1 MKILPCW
8 VANFKGGDSLPFFLD
23 FREGCGLAK
32 KTSQYGLI
40 IQAKLNTQKTQVMSS
55 LKADVT
61 TIQGYLDADK
71 TSKTKLLLTG
81 KINISETKKQI
92 NEQLSTLKNLPTIK
106 LASVIDTSG
115 LTSQVRKALEAVGVQ
130 GTVQK
135 YSPKEI
141 TQEYTN
147 LISLL
152 KQAGQLQQQNILNQS
167 KGVVDTNFASK
178 LQVIQAQI
186 DATRAKIEKL
196 KVADEDYGVQ
206 EAKVSAQI
214 LTNAQKID
222 AANQKLLE
230 SQEKKAK
237 TDSTPSQE
245 IIAKYRELVTTIKE
259 FGQLQKQNIFAD
271 SDKDQKAYGIRVEE
285 YQKKITKL
293 REEIKNLQVAGVDYS
308 TQEHQVAE
316 QTRKS
321 SEAINEATEKEAAA
335 RKRKTTQLKLLKAAI
350 DALLQSQHKLARS
363 EQGYEMSGLSS
374 GIASTI
380 QQSGLSSKELD
391 DKLQTYTGAFR
402 TLQAEARNAG
412 VVSQSAFQKIGAA
425 ATKFMSWMGMTTSV
439 AALIRQLKQVVTTV
453 SEIDNALGEL
463 RVVTNASKREI
474 QEFTQ
479 QATEGAK
486 RVGSS
491 VTELINS
498 AVTFARLGYGTSDSG
513 SLAEI
518 TTMFSKAGAID
529 VSDATSAITAI
540 VKAYGYGADELQ
552 LVLDKIFAVDAAYAI
567 SSQDIGEGLR
577 NAGSALATAGNS
589 IEQSMALLV
598 AANNSIQDI
607 DKASTA
613 LRTITAR
620 IRSSSTELDELG
632 ETMEEEY
639 NTVVKYRA
647 KLKAITGVDI
657 LEADNKS
664 FKDTYQILKEISNV
678 FDSLSDKDQAS
689 VIEMIAGTRNQNVFA
704 SIMKSMGEADQVL
717 ETTANAAGSL
727 NRANEIYLDTVEGK
741 TQQFKATYQEFA
753 QSVMD
758 SDLIKGTIDIGSG
771 LLGFL
776 TKANDLVG
784 PLTVS
789 AGALGA
795 ALSAF
800 KDIGFVKGNSDD
812 KLDFFGQWTF
822 EDGKFSAI
830 DKAGAYTDLIN
841 DYNKAVQE
849 SIDPTKQSGDAV
861 AKFLDNID
869 DGNETFKQYLKSLNG
884 ASASA
889 EGYTAYLKQMN
900 VTQLKVR
907 LSAIAL
913 NFAISAGIGLLVTGA
928 VKLGQYIASVIPTYE
943 NVSKWAAEAVEE
955 AKTVQQ
961 EVNSIAQQIETN
973 NETIKER
980 QNLINSGK
988 GSLVDQDEISKLQEE
1003 NKLLLIQL
1011 ETQRELLAEKKAN
1024 EQKTLSDKWNS
1035 YNSKYRTDYSSAL
1048 KPSEV
1053 QKGSQYSTTTRSVD
1067 AQKEALE
1074 GNPWYINAE
1083 DATQAIQNTIKL
1095 YQELIQVR
1103 SKLLQKDNLSE
1114 DETKQVETLGK
1125 NIDFLRQKLQDY
1137 QNDFTNGEFTDST
1150 GKLYSQVQDL
1160 VTLIQDGLH
1169 PEEVQEQIKN
1179 LLGTDGLN
1187 QINEELQKLATN
1199 GQLTGEALQNAKF
1212 ASFINKCKDLGIIT
1226 DTDNVSLTLL
1236 ANTLLRLYDVTESAV
1251 QPMVALNDSLTDINN
1266 QIDSLQG
1273 AFSTLSNA
1281 VEEYNTNGWISV
1293 DTLQSLMSLDEQYLD
1308 TLLNTADGLSLNTDQ
1323 YAALMNAKLDN
1334 MELQVLQNAY
1344 SQMQKVSNEA
1354 EAQSYLD
1361 KAAAMAT
1368 TSEQARILLE
1378 DMAALYQA
1386 ASAMGGVQLEAI
1398 DQIIGRTQKY
1408 LNLIEKARSGI
1419 GKQSVTKSTSGLES
1433 QKKALNDL
1441 KQSYQDQL
1449 NTAKQGASDIES
1461 LISYVIKMISQG
1473 YEDTIKGLETTLDQM
1488 ETAYKKEQENIKQQ
1502 SEELSEAYDKQT
1514 EALKEQKK
1522 VIDDLI
1528 DQQLELLDLKEA
1540 EDDYNKSLTEKQ
1552 TELAR
1557 LEAEQNALAMDT
1569 SDAGGKR
1576 KLELQDE
1583 INKKQQEIYEL
1594 QHDRDITLQKDALN
1608 AEKDR
1613 IQEAYDEQTE
1623 KLKKEYDAQKE
1634 ALDKRLDL
1642 LEQEYEAKKE
1652 SLDKQISDI
1661 RDYVSNETNLRK
1673 EAIDLINAKSSH
1685 LYADLIAWNTKY
1697 GSMIDADIKQAW
1709 DSAYDALGRYT
1720 RYGQYDCIY
1729 ALNQIAAKQVE
1740 LQDKIDAID
1749 AKLVP
1754 LNEQLSS
1761 AKTHASNMAFSFSSG
1776 VSSMSK
1782 MLTDAKDLKNTLS
1795 SMSNLSTIKMLEAF
1809 SKFPSEYGKEFAASI
1824 AKSLSYAAAQQEK
1837 FSANK
1842 YKRGYASGTRFVPR
1856 TGYHFTQENGEE
1868 LIVRNQGRYTY
1879 LERGD
1884 GVIKSRLTDI
1894 LLNFASNPAA
1904 FIASH
1909 SQNNTANNMAQR
1921 AANLVNAPTSATIRM
1936 GDIIIQGSA
1945 DQTALNK
1952 IRAMQE
1958 NAAKQVFEKMEQ
1970 LQRRRGGMQLANE
1983 LI

>member
-1 MKILPCW
+1 M
-8 VANFKGGDSLPFFLD
+8 
-23 FREGCGLAK
+23 AK

-55 LKADVT
+55 LKTDVA
-61 TIQGYLDADK
+61 TIQGYLDTDK

-115 LTSQVRKALEAVGVQ
+115 LTSQVRKALEAVGIQ

-167 KGVVDTNFASK
+167 KGVVDANFASK
-178 LQVIQAQI
+178 LQVIQTQI

-196 KVADEDYGVQ
+196 KVANEDYGVQ

-214 LTNAQKID
+214 LANAQKID

-259 FGQLQKQNIFAD
+259 FGNLQKQNVFAG
-271 SDKDQKAYGIRVEE
+271 SDKDQDAYGRRVEE
-285 YQKKITKL
+285 YRKKITEL
-293 REEIKNLQVAGVDYS
+293 RQEIKNLQIAGVDYS
-308 TQEHQVAE
+308 TQEHQVTE

-335 RKRKTTQLKLLKAAI
+335 RKRKITQLKLLKAAI
-350 DALLQSQHKLARS
+350 DALLQSQYKLARS
-363 EQGYEMSGLSS
+363 TQGQEMAGLSG
-374 GIASTI
+374 GIASTL

-391 DKLQTYTGAFR
+391 SKLQSYTGAFR
-402 TLQAEARNAG
+402 TLQSEARNAG
-412 VVSQSAFQKIGAA
+412 VLAQSAFQKIDAA

-491 VTELINS
+491 VTDLINS
-498 AVTFARLGYGTSDSG
+498 AVTFARLGYNITDSG
-513 SLAEI
+513 RLAEI

-529 VSDATSAITAI
+529 VSEATSAITAI

-552 LVLDKIFAVDAAYAI
+552 VVLDKIFAVDAAYAI

-598 AANNSIQDI
+598 AANNVVQDI
-607 DKASTA
+607 YKASTA

-758 SDLIKGTIDIGSG
+758 SDLIKGTIDTGSG
-771 LLGFL
+771 LLGIL
-776 TKANDLVG
+776 TKANNLLG

-789 AGALGA
+789 AGTLGA
-795 ALSAF
+795 ALSVF
-800 KDIGFVKGNSDD
+800 KNIGFVKGDSDGG
-812 KLDFFGQWTF
+812 LDFFGQWNLK
-822 EDGKFSAI
+822 DGKFAAI
-830 DKAGAYTDLIN
+830 DKVGAYTDLI
-841 DYNKAVQE
+841 DEYNKAVQE

-861 AKFLDNID
+861 AKFLNNID
-869 DGNETFKQYLKSLNG
+869 DGNETFKAYLKNLNG
-884 ASASA
+884 APATA
-889 EGYTAYLKQMN
+889 EDYAAALKQM
-900 VTQLKVR
+900 TSAQIKAR
-907 LSAIAL
+907 LTSIAL
-913 NFAISAGIGLLVTGA
+913 NAAISAGIGLLVTGA
-928 VKLGQYIASVIPTYE
+928 VKLVQYIASVIPTYE

-961 EVNSIAQQIETN
+961 EVNDLNQQIEAN

-1035 YNSKYRTDYSSAL
+1035 YSFNNRFDYSQGYANSEDRLSGQYQYDLSQNRLEEATLPGITKSASEAVQNMIASYKDML
-1048 KPSEV
+1048 KLRSE
-1053 QKGSQYSTTTRSVD
+1053 
-1067 AQKEALE
+1067 
-1074 GNPWYINAE
+1074 
-1083 DATQAIQNTIKL
+1083 
-1095 YQELIQVR
+1095 
-1103 SKLLQKDNLSE
+1103 LLQKDNRTE
-1114 DETKQVETLGK
+1114 YENHQIQILGE
-1125 NIDFLRQKLQDY
+1125 NIDFLRKKLQNL
-1137 QNDFTNGEFTDST
+1137 QGDFTGGEFTDST

-1160 VTLIQDGLH
+1160 VALIQDGLH
-1169 PEEVQEQIKN
+1169 PEEIQDQLKN
-1179 LLGTDGLN
+1179 MLGTDGLS
-1187 QINEELQKLATN
+1187 QVNEELQKLATN

-1226 DTDNVSLTLL
+1226 DTDNVSLELL
-1236 ANTLLRLYDVTESAV
+1236 ANTLLRLYDVTEAAV
-1251 QPMVALNDSLTDINN
+1251 QPMVALNSSLTTVND

-1273 AFSTLSNA
+1273 AFSALSNA

-1323 YAALMNAKLDN
+1323 YAALMNAKIDD

-1344 SQMQKVSNEA
+1344 SQMQKVANDA

-1361 KAAAMAT
+1361 KAAAMST
-1368 TSEQARILLE
+1368 TAEQAGILLTQ
-1378 DMAALYQA
+1378 MATLYQVTA
-1386 ASAMGGVQLEAI
+1386 AMGGVQLEAM

-1419 GKQSVTKSTSGLES
+1419 GKQSVTKTTSGLEA

-1488 ETAYKKEQENIKQQ
+1488 ESAYKKEQENIKQQ

-1540 EDDYNKSLTEKQ
+1540 EDEYNKSLTEKQ

-1642 LEQEYEAKKE
+1642 LEQEYEAKKA
-1652 SLDKQISDI
+1652 SLDQQISDI

-1740 LQDKIDAID
+1740 LQDKIDSID
-1749 AKLVP
+1749 AKLAP
-1754 LNEQLSS
+1754 LNEHLSS
-1761 AKTHASNMAFSFSSG
+1761 AKNSASGMAYSFSSG
-1776 VSSMSK
+1776 ASSLSK
-1782 MLTDAKDLKNTLS
+1782 MLTDAKDLKTVLS
-1795 SMSNLSTIKMLEAF
+1795 NIPVIDIVP
-1809 SKFPSEYGKEFAASI
+1809 SKDLIEKLNAAVSKLGLTTSS
-1824 AKSLSYAAAQQEK
+1824 ARQEK
-1837 FSANK
+1837 FLTNK
-1842 YKRGYASGTRFVPR
+1842 YKRGYASGTRFVPT
-1856 TGYHFTQENGEE
+1856 TGYHLTQEDGEE

-1952 IRAMQE
+1952 IRSMQE

>member
-1 MKILPCW
+1 M
-8 VANFKGGDSLPFFLD
+8 
-23 FREGCGLAK
+23 AK

-55 LKADVT
+55 LKADVA
-61 TIQGYLDADK
+61 TIQGYLDTDK

-115 LTSQVRKALEAVGVQ
+115 LTSQVRKALEAVGIQ

-167 KGVVDTNFASK
+167 KGVVDANFASK
-178 LQVIQAQI
+178 LQVIQTQI

-196 KVADEDYGVQ
+196 KVANEDYGVQ

-214 LTNAQKID
+214 LANAQKID

-259 FGQLQKQNIFAD
+259 FGNLQKQNVFAG
-271 SDKDQKAYGIRVEE
+271 SDKDQDAYGRRVEE
-285 YQKKITKL
+285 YRKKITEL
-293 REEIKNLQVAGVDYS
+293 RQGIKNLQVAGVDYS
-308 TQEHQVAE
+308 TQEHQVTE

-335 RKRKTTQLKLLKAAI
+335 RKRKITQLKLLKAAI
-350 DALLQSQHKLARS
+350 DALLQSQYKLARS
-363 EQGYEMSGLSS
+363 TQGQEMAGLSG
-374 GIASTI
+374 GITSTL

-391 DKLQTYTGAFR
+391 SKLQSYTGAFR
-402 TLQAEARNAG
+402 TLQIEARNAG
-412 VVSQSAFQKIGAA
+412 VLAQSVFQKIDAA

-474 QEFTQ
+474 QEFAQ

-491 VTELINS
+491 VTELIDS
-498 AVTFARLGYGTSDSG
+498 AVTFARLGNNTKDSG

-518 TTMFSKAGAID
+518 TAMFSKAGAID
-529 VSDATSAITAI
+529 VSEATSAITAI

-758 SDLIKGTIDIGSG
+758 GDLIKGAIDTGSG
-771 LLGFL
+771 LLGIL
-776 TKANDLVG
+776 TKANNLLG

-795 ALSAF
+795 ALSVF
-800 KDIGFVKGNSDD
+800 KNIGFVKGDSDGG
-812 KLDFFGQWTF
+812 LDFFGQWNLK
-822 EDGKFSAI
+822 DGKFAAI
-830 DKAGAYTDLIN
+830 DKVGAYTDLI
-841 DYNKAVQE
+841 DEYNKAVQE

-861 AKFLDNID
+861 AKFLKNID
-869 DGNETFKQYLKSLNG
+869 DGNETFKAYLKNLNG
-884 ASASA
+884 APATA
-889 EGYTAYLKQMN
+889 EDYAAALKQI
-900 VTQLKVR
+900 TAAQIKAR
-907 LSAIAL
+907 LTSIVL
-913 NFAISAGIGLLVTGA
+913 NAAISAGIGLLVTGG
-928 VKLGQYIASVIPTYE
+928 VKLVQYIASVIPTYE

-961 EVNSIAQQIETN
+961 EVNDLNQQIEAN

-1035 YNSKYRTDYSSAL
+1035 YSFNNRFDYSQGYANPEDQLSGQYQYDLSQNRLEEATLPGITKSASEAVQNMIASYKDML
-1048 KPSEV
+1048 KLRSE
-1053 QKGSQYSTTTRSVD
+1053 
-1067 AQKEALE
+1067 
-1074 GNPWYINAE
+1074 
-1083 DATQAIQNTIKL
+1083 
-1095 YQELIQVR
+1095 
-1103 SKLLQKDNLSE
+1103 LLQKDNRTE
-1114 DETKQVETLGK
+1114 YENHQIQILGE
-1125 NIDFLRQKLQDY
+1125 NIDFLRKKLQNL
-1137 QNDFTNGEFTDST
+1137 QGDFTGGEFTDST

-1169 PEEVQEQIKN
+1169 PEEVQDQLKN
-1179 LLGTDGLN
+1179 MLGTDGLS
-1187 QINEELQKLATN
+1187 QVNEELQKLATN

-1226 DTDNVSLTLL
+1226 DTDNVSLELL
-1236 ANTLLRLYDVTESAV
+1236 ANTLLRLYDVTEAAA
-1251 QPMVALNDSLTDINN
+1251 QPMVALNDSLTSIND
-1266 QIDSLQG
+1266 QIDSLQS

-1323 YAALMNAKLDN
+1323 YAALMNAKLDD

-1344 SQMQKVSNEA
+1344 SQMQKVANDA

-1361 KAAAMAT
+1361 KAAAMST
-1368 TSEQARILLE
+1368 TAEQAGILLTQ
-1378 DMAALYQA
+1378 MAALYQA
-1386 ASAMGGVQLEAI
+1386 TAAMGGVQLEAM

-1419 GKQSVTKSTSGLES
+1419 GKQSVTKSTSGLEA

-1488 ETAYKKEQENIKQQ
+1488 ESAYKKEQENIKQQ

-1522 VIDDLI
+1522 VIDNLI

-1540 EDDYNKSLTEKQ
+1540 EDEYNKSLTEKQ

-1634 ALDKRLDL
+1634 ALDNRLDL
-1642 LEQEYEAKKE
+1642 LEQEYEAKKA
-1652 SLDKQISDI
+1652 SLDQQISDI

-1740 LQDKIDAID
+1740 LQDKIDSID
-1749 AKLVP
+1749 AKLAP
-1754 LNEQLSS
+1754 LNEHLSS
-1761 AKTHASNMAFSFSSG
+1761 AKNSASGMAYSFSSG
-1776 VSSMSK
+1776 ASSLSK
-1782 MLTDAKDLKNTLS
+1782 MLTDAKDLKTVLS
-1795 SMSNLSTIKMLEAF
+1795 NIPVIDIVP
-1809 SKFPSEYGKEFAASI
+1809 SKDLIEKLNAAVSKLGLTTSS
-1824 AKSLSYAAAQQEK
+1824 ARQEK
-1837 FSANK
+1837 FLTNK
-1842 YKRGYASGTRFVPR
+1842 YKRGYASGTRFVPT
-1856 TGYHFTQENGEE
+1856 TGYHLTQEDGEE

>member
-1 MKILPCW
+1 M
-8 VANFKGGDSLPFFLD
+8 
-23 FREGCGLAK
+23 AK

-55 LKADVT
+55 LKTDVA
-61 TIQGYLDADK
+61 TIQGYLDTDK

-115 LTSQVRKALEAVGVQ
+115 LTSQVRKALEAVGIQ

-167 KGVVDTNFASK
+167 KGVVDANFASK
-178 LQVIQAQI
+178 LQVIQTQI

-196 KVADEDYGVQ
+196 KVANEDYGVQ

-214 LTNAQKID
+214 LANAQKID

-259 FGQLQKQNIFAD
+259 FGNLQKQNVFAG
-271 SDKDQKAYGIRVEE
+271 SDKDQDAYGRRVEE
-285 YQKKITKL
+285 YRKKITEL
-293 REEIKNLQVAGVDYS
+293 RQEIKNLQIAGVDYS
-308 TQEHQVAE
+308 TQEHQVTE

-335 RKRKTTQLKLLKAAI
+335 RKRKITQLKLLKAAI
-350 DALLQSQHKLARS
+350 DALLQSQYKLARS
-363 EQGYEMSGLSS
+363 TQGQEMAGLSG
-374 GIASTI
+374 GIASTL

-391 DKLQTYTGAFR
+391 SKLQSYTGAFR
-402 TLQAEARNAG
+402 TLQSEARNAG
-412 VVSQSAFQKIGAA
+412 VLAQSAFQKIDAA

-474 QEFTQ
+474 QEFAQ

-491 VTELINS
+491 VTELIDS
-498 AVTFARLGYGTSDSG
+498 AVTFARLGNNTKDSG

-518 TTMFSKAGAID
+518 TAMFSKAGAID
-529 VSDATSAITAI
+529 VSEATSAITAI

-717 ETTANAAGSL
+717 KTTANAAGSL

-758 SDLIKGTIDIGSG
+758 SDLIKGTIDTGSG
-771 LLGFL
+771 LLGIL
-776 TKANDLVG
+776 TKANNLLG

-789 AGALGA
+789 AGTLGA
-795 ALSAF
+795 ALSVF
-800 KDIGFVKGNSDD
+800 KNIGFVKGDSDGG
-812 KLDFFGQWTF
+812 LDFFGQWNLK
-822 EDGKFSAI
+822 DGKFAAI
-830 DKAGAYTDLIN
+830 DKVGAYTDLI
-841 DYNKAVQE
+841 DEYNKAVQE

-861 AKFLDNID
+861 AKFLNNID
-869 DGNETFKQYLKSLNG
+869 DGNETFKAYLKNLNG
-884 ASASA
+884 APATA
-889 EGYTAYLKQMN
+889 EDYAAALKQM
-900 VTQLKVR
+900 TSAQIKAR
-907 LSAIAL
+907 LTSIAL
-913 NFAISAGIGLLVTGA
+913 NVAISAGIGLLVTGG
-928 VKLGQYIASVIPTYE
+928 VKLVQYIASVIPTYE

-961 EVNSIAQQIETN
+961 EVNSITQQIETN

-1011 ETQRELLAEKKAN
+1011 ETQRDLLAAKKAN
-1024 EQKTLSDKWNS
+1024 EQQKISEKWDAYSRKNGI
-1035 YNSKYRTDYSSAL
+1035 DYSESGEMAAHLISPSIIPSPLIKKFNSQRKIIDPTNDLFEENAVFL
-1048 KPSEV
+1048 KT
-1053 QKGSQYSTTTRSVD
+1053 G
-1067 AQKEALE
+1067 
-1074 GNPWYINAE
+1074 
-1083 DATQAIQNTIKL
+1083 ATKAIQNMTQS

-1103 SKLLQKDNLSE
+1103 SKLLQKDNKSE
-1114 DETKQVETLGK
+1114 EEVKQIETLGK

-1137 QNDFTNGEFTDST
+1137 QGEFNNGEFTDST

-1169 PEEVQEQIKN
+1169 PEEVQDQLKN
-1179 LLGTDGLN
+1179 MLSTDGLS
-1187 QINEELQKLATN
+1187 QVNEELQKLATN

-1212 ASFINKCKDLGIIT
+1212 ESFVNQCKDLGIIT
-1226 DTDNVSLTLL
+1226 DTDNVSLELL
-1236 ANTLLRLYDVTESAV
+1236 ANTLLRLYDVTEAAV
-1251 QPMVALNDSLTDINN
+1251 QPMVALNSSLTTVND

-1273 AFSTLSNA
+1273 AFSALSNA

-1323 YAALMNAKLDN
+1323 YAALMNAKLDD

-1344 SQMQKVSNEA
+1344 SQMQKVANDA

-1361 KAAAMAT
+1361 KAAAMST
-1368 TSEQARILLE
+1368 TAEQAGILLTQ
-1378 DMAALYQA
+1378 MAALYQA
-1386 ASAMGGVQLEAI
+1386 TAAMGGVQLEAM

-1419 GKQSVTKSTSGLES
+1419 GKQSVTKSTSGLEA

-1488 ETAYKKEQENIKQQ
+1488 ESAYKKEQENIKQQ

-1540 EDDYNKSLTEKQ
+1540 EDEYNKSLTEKQ

-1642 LEQEYEAKKE
+1642 LEQEYEAKKA
-1652 SLDKQISDI
+1652 SLDQQISDI

-1740 LQDKIDAID
+1740 LQDKIDLID
-1749 AKLVP
+1749 AKLAP
-1754 LNEQLSS
+1754 LNEHLSS
-1761 AKTHASNMAFSFSSG
+1761 AKNSASGMAYSFSSG
-1776 VSSMSK
+1776 ASSLSK
-1782 MLTDAKDLKNTLS
+1782 MLTDAKDLKTVLS
-1795 SMSNLSTIKMLEAF
+1795 NIPVIDIVP
-1809 SKFPSEYGKEFAASI
+1809 SKDLIEKLNAAVSKLGLTTSS
-1824 AKSLSYAAAQQEK
+1824 ARQEK
-1837 FSANK
+1837 FLTNK
-1842 YKRGYASGTRFVPR
+1842 YKRGYASGTRFVPT
-1856 TGYHFTQENGEE
+1856 TGYHLTQEDGEE

>member
-1 MKILPCW
+1 M
-8 VANFKGGDSLPFFLD
+8 
-23 FREGCGLAK
+23 AK

-40 IQAKLNTQKTQVMSS
+40 IQAKLKTQKTQVMSS
-55 LKADVT
+55 LKTDVA
-61 TIQGYLDADK
+61 TIQGYLDTDK

-115 LTSQVRKALEAVGVQ
+115 LTSQVRKALEAVGIQ

-152 KQAGQLQQQNILNQS
+152 KQAGQLQQQNVLNQS
-167 KGVVDTNFASK
+167 KGVVDANFASK
-178 LQVIQAQI
+178 LQVIQTQI

-196 KVADEDYGVQ
+196 KVANEDYGVQ

-214 LTNAQKID
+214 LANAQKID
-222 AANQKLLE
+222 AANQKSLE

-259 FGQLQKQNIFAD
+259 FGNLQKQNVFAG
-271 SDKDQKAYGIRVEE
+271 SDKDQDAYGRRVEE
-285 YQKKITKL
+285 YRKKITEL
-293 REEIKNLQVAGVDYS
+293 RQEIKNLQIAGVDYS
-308 TQEHQVAE
+308 TQEHQVTE

-335 RKRKTTQLKLLKAAI
+335 RKRKITQLKLLKASI
-350 DALLQSQHKLARS
+350 DALLQSRHKLANS
-363 EQGYEMSGLSS
+363 EQGYEMSGLSG
-374 GIASTI
+374 GITSTLDS
-380 QQSGLSSKELD
+380 SGLSSKELN
-391 DKLQTYTGAFR
+391 DKLQSYTGAFR

-412 VVSQSAFQKIGAA
+412 VLAQGTFQKIGAA
-425 ATKFMSWMGMTTSV
+425 ATKFMSWMGITTSV

-491 VTELINS
+491 VTELIDS
-498 AVTFARLGYGTSDSG
+498 AVTFARLGNNTKDSG

-518 TTMFSKAGAID
+518 TAMFSKAGAID
-529 VSDATSAITAI
+529 VSEATSAITAI

-717 ETTANAAGSL
+717 KTTANAAGSL

-758 SDLIKGTIDIGSG
+758 SDLIKGTIDTGSG
-771 LLGFL
+771 LLGLL
-776 TKANDLVG
+776 TKINDFIG
-784 PLTVS
+784 PLTIS

-795 ALSAF
+795 TLSAF
-800 KDIGFVKGNSDD
+800 KDIGFVKGNSDG
-812 KLDFFGQWTF
+812 KLDFFGRWTF

-830 DKAGAYTDLIN
+830 DKAGVYTDLIN
-841 DYNKAVQE
+841 DYNKAVQK
-849 SIDPTKQSGDAV
+849 SIDPTKQSGDAI

-869 DGNETFKQYLKSLNG
+869 DGNETFKTYLKSLKG
-884 ASASA
+884 ASASTEEYA
-889 EGYTAYLKQMN
+889 MYLKQMN
-900 VTQLKVR
+900 IAQIKAKLG
-907 LSAIAL
+907 SIAL
-913 NFAISAGIGLLVTGA
+913 NTAISMGIGLLITGA
-928 VKLGQYIASVIPTYE
+928 VKLVQYIASVIPTYE

-961 EVNSIAQQIETN
+961 EVNSITQQIETN

-1011 ETQRELLAEKKAN
+1011 ETQRELLAEKQAN
-1024 EQKTLSDKWNS
+1024 EQKKLSEKWDS

-1053 QKGSQYSTTTRSVD
+1053 QKGSQYSTTTRVVD
-1067 AQKEALE
+1067 SQKEVLE
-1074 GNPWYINAE
+1074 GNPWYTNAE
-1083 DATQAIQNTIKL
+1083 NTVQAIQNTIKS
-1095 YQELIQVR
+1095 YQELIRVR
-1103 SKLLQKDNLSE
+1103 SELLQKDNRSE
-1114 DETKQVETLGK
+1114 EETKQVEILGK

-1137 QNDFTNGEFTDST
+1137 QNDFTNGEFADST

-1169 PEEVQEQIKN
+1169 PADIQDQ
-1179 LLGTDGLN
+1179 LQSMLSTDRLS
-1187 QINEELQKLATN
+1187 QVNEELQKLATN
-1199 GQLTGEALQNAKF
+1199 SQLTGEALQNAKF
-1212 ASFINKCKDLGIIT
+1212 ESFVNQCKELGIIT

-1236 ANTLLRLYDVTESAV
+1236 ANTLLRLYDVTESAA
-1251 QPMVALNDSLTDINN
+1251 QPMVALNDSLTSIND
-1266 QIDSLQG
+1266 QIDGLQS
-1273 AFSTLSNA
+1273 AFSTLSGA

-1323 YAALMNAKLDN
+1323 YAALMNAKLDD

-1344 SQMQKVSNEA
+1344 SQMQKVANDA

-1361 KAAAMAT
+1361 KAAAMST
-1368 TSEQARILLE
+1368 TAEQAGILLTQ
-1378 DMAALYQA
+1378 MATLYQVTA
-1386 ASAMGGVQLEAI
+1386 AMGGVQLEAM

-1419 GKQSVTKSTSGLES
+1419 GKQSVTKSTSGLEA

-1488 ETAYKKEQENIKQQ
+1488 ESAYKKEQENIKQQ

-1540 EDDYNKSLTEKQ
+1540 EDEYNKSLTEKQ

-1642 LEQEYEAKKE
+1642 LEQEYEAKKA
-1652 SLDKQISDI
+1652 SLDQQISDI

-1749 AKLVP
+1749 AKLAP

-1776 VSSMSK
+1776 ASSLSQ
-1782 MLTDAKDLKNTLS
+1782 MLTSAKDLKSLLS
-1795 SMSNLSTIKMLEAF
+1795 SINPPFLQYLEKLKNLPSDYGEAV
-1809 SKFPSEYGKEFAASI
+1809 S
-1824 AKSLSYAAAQQEK
+1824 KSLSSAAARQEK
-1837 FSANK
+1837 LLQQK
-1842 YKRGYASGTRFVPR
+1842 YNRSKAYASGTRFVPT
-1856 TGYHFTQENGEE
+1856 TGYHLTQEDGEE

-1884 GVIKSRLTDI
+1884 GVITSRLTDI

-1909 SQNNTANNMAQR
+1909 SQNNVANNMAQR

-1952 IRAMQE
+1952 IRSMQE

>member
-1 MKILPCW
+1 M
-8 VANFKGGDSLPFFLD
+8 
-23 FREGCGLAK
+23 AK

-55 LKADVT
+55 LKTDVA
-61 TIQGYLDADK
+61 TIQGYLDTDK

-115 LTSQVRKALEAVGVQ
+115 LTSQVRKALEAVGIQ

-167 KGVVDTNFASK
+167 KGVVDSNFASK
-178 LQVIQAQI
+178 LQVIQTQI

-196 KVADEDYGVQ
+196 KVANEDYGVQ

-214 LTNAQKID
+214 LANAQKID

-259 FGQLQKQNIFAD
+259 FGNLQKQNVFAG
-271 SDKDQKAYGIRVEE
+271 SDKDQDAYGRRVEE
-285 YQKKITKL
+285 YRKKITEL
-293 REEIKNLQVAGVDYS
+293 RQEIKNLQIAGVDYS
-308 TQEHQVAE
+308 TQEHQVTE

-335 RKRKTTQLKLLKAAI
+335 RKRKITQLKLLKAAI
-350 DALLQSQHKLARS
+350 DALLQSQYKLARS
-363 EQGYEMSGLSS
+363 TQGQEMAGLSG
-374 GIASTI
+374 GIASTL

-391 DKLQTYTGAFR
+391 SKLQSYTGAFR
-402 TLQAEARNAG
+402 TLQSEARNAG
-412 VVSQSAFQKIGAA
+412 VLAQSAFQKIDAA

-491 VTELINS
+491 VTDLINS
-498 AVTFARLGYGTSDSG
+498 AVTFARLGYNITDSG
-513 SLAEI
+513 RLAEI

-529 VSDATSAITAI
+529 VSEATSAITAI

-758 SDLIKGTIDIGSG
+758 SDLIKGGIDTGSG
-771 LLGFL
+771 LLGIL
-776 TKANDLVG
+776 TKANNLLG

-789 AGALGA
+789 AGTLGA
-795 ALSAF
+795 ALSVF
-800 KDIGFVKGNSDD
+800 KNIGFVKGDSDGG
-812 KLDFFGQWTF
+812 LDFFGQWNLK
-822 EDGKFSAI
+822 DGKFAAI
-830 DKAGAYTDLIN
+830 DKVGAYTDLI
-841 DYNKAVQE
+841 DEYNKAVQE

-861 AKFLDNID
+861 AKFLNNID
-869 DGNETFKQYLKSLNG
+869 DGNETFKAYLKNLNG
-884 ASASA
+884 APATA
-889 EGYTAYLKQMN
+889 EDYAAALKQM
-900 VTQLKVR
+900 TSAQIKAR
-907 LSAIAL
+907 LTSIAL
-913 NFAISAGIGLLVTGA
+913 NIAISAGIGLLVTGG
-928 VKLGQYIASVIPTYE
+928 VKLVQYIASVIPTYE

-961 EVNSIAQQIETN
+961 EVNSITQQIEAN

-1011 ETQRELLAEKKAN
+1011 ETQRDLLAEKKAN

-1035 YNSKYRTDYSSAL
+1035 YSFNNRFDYSQGYANSEDRLSGQYQYDLSQNRLEEATLPGITKSASEAVQNMIASYKDML
-1048 KPSEV
+1048 KLRSE
-1053 QKGSQYSTTTRSVD
+1053 
-1067 AQKEALE
+1067 
-1074 GNPWYINAE
+1074 
-1083 DATQAIQNTIKL
+1083 
-1095 YQELIQVR
+1095 
-1103 SKLLQKDNLSE
+1103 LLQKDNRTE
-1114 DETKQVETLGK
+1114 YENHQIQILGE
-1125 NIDFLRQKLQDY
+1125 NIDFLRKKLQNL
-1137 QNDFTNGEFTDST
+1137 QGDFTGGEFTDST

-1160 VTLIQDGLH
+1160 VALIQDGLH
-1169 PEEVQEQIKN
+1169 PEEIQDQLKN
-1179 LLGTDGLN
+1179 MLGTDGLS
-1187 QINEELQKLATN
+1187 QVNEELQKLATN

-1212 ASFINKCKDLGIIT
+1212 ESFVNQCKELGIIT

-1236 ANTLLRLYDVTESAV
+1236 ANTLLRLYDVTESAA
-1251 QPMVALNDSLTDINN
+1251 QPMVALNDSLTSIND
-1266 QIDSLQG
+1266 QIDGLQS
-1273 AFSTLSNA
+1273 AFSTLSGA

-1323 YAALMNAKLDN
+1323 YAALMNAKLDD

-1344 SQMQKVSNEA
+1344 SQMQKVANDA

-1361 KAAAMAT
+1361 KAAAMST
-1368 TSEQARILLE
+1368 TAEQAGILLTQ
-1378 DMAALYQA
+1378 MATLYQVTA
-1386 ASAMGGVQLEAI
+1386 AMGGVQLEAM

-1419 GKQSVTKSTSGLES
+1419 GKQSVTKTTSGLEA

-1488 ETAYKKEQENIKQQ
+1488 ESAYKKEQENIKQQ

-1540 EDDYNKSLTEKQ
+1540 EDEYNKSLTEKQ

-1642 LEQEYEAKKE
+1642 LEQEYEAKKA
-1652 SLDKQISDI
+1652 SLDQQISDI

-1740 LQDKIDAID
+1740 LQDKIDSID
-1749 AKLVP
+1749 AKLAP
-1754 LNEQLSS
+1754 LNEHLSS
-1761 AKTHASNMAFSFSSG
+1761 AKNSASGMAYSFSSG
-1776 VSSMSK
+1776 ASSLSK
-1782 MLTDAKDLKNTLS
+1782 MLTDAKDLKTVLS
-1795 SMSNLSTIKMLEAF
+1795 NIPVIDIVP
-1809 SKFPSEYGKEFAASI
+1809 SKDLIEKLNAAVSKLGLTTSS
-1824 AKSLSYAAAQQEK
+1824 ARQEK
-1837 FSANK
+1837 FLTNK
-1842 YKRGYASGTRFVPR
+1842 YKRGYASGTRFVPT
-1856 TGYHFTQENGEE
+1856 TGYHLTQEDGEE
-1868 LIVRNQGRYTY
+1868 LIVRNQGRYTF

>member
-1 MKILPCW
+1 
-8 VANFKGGDSLPFFLD
+8 
-23 FREGCGLAK
+23 
-32 KTSQYGLI
+32 
-40 IQAKLNTQKTQVMSS
+40 
-55 LKADVT
+55 
-61 TIQGYLDADK
+61 
-71 TSKTKLLLTG
+71 
-81 KINISETKKQI
+81 
-92 NEQLSTLKNLPTIK
+92 
-106 LASVIDTSG
+106 
-115 LTSQVRKALEAVGVQ
+115 
-130 GTVQK
+130 
-135 YSPKEI
+135 
-141 TQEYTN
+141 
-147 LISLL
+147 
-152 KQAGQLQQQNILNQS
+152 
-167 KGVVDTNFASK
+167 
-178 LQVIQAQI
+178 
-186 DATRAKIEKL
+186 
-196 KVADEDYGVQ
+196 
-206 EAKVSAQI
+206 
-214 LTNAQKID
+214 
-222 AANQKLLE
+222 
-230 SQEKKAK
+230 
-237 TDSTPSQE
+237 
-245 IIAKYRELVTTIKE
+245 
-259 FGQLQKQNIFAD
+259 
-271 SDKDQKAYGIRVEE
+271 
-285 YQKKITKL
+285 
-293 REEIKNLQVAGVDYS
+293 
-308 TQEHQVAE
+308 
-316 QTRKS
+316 
-321 SEAINEATEKEAAA
+321 
-335 RKRKTTQLKLLKAAI
+335 
-350 DALLQSQHKLARS
+350 
-363 EQGYEMSGLSS
+363 
-374 GIASTI
+374 
-380 QQSGLSSKELD
+380 
-391 DKLQTYTGAFR
+391 
-402 TLQAEARNAG
+402 
-412 VVSQSAFQKIGAA
+412 
-425 ATKFMSWMGMTTSV
+425 MTTSV

-491 VTELINS
+491 VTDLINS
-498 AVTFARLGYGTSDSG
+498 AVTFARLGYNITDSG
-513 SLAEI
+513 RLAEI

-529 VSDATSAITAI
+529 VSEATSAITAI

-758 SDLIKGTIDIGSG
+758 SDLIKGGIDTGSG
-771 LLGFL
+771 LLGIL
-776 TKANDLVG
+776 TKANNLLG

-789 AGALGA
+789 AGTLGA
-795 ALSAF
+795 ALSVF
-800 KDIGFVKGNSDD
+800 KNIGFVKGDSDGG
-812 KLDFFGQWTF
+812 LDFFGQWNLK
-822 EDGKFSAI
+822 DGKFAAI
-830 DKAGAYTDLIN
+830 DKVGAYTDLI
-841 DYNKAVQE
+841 DEYNKAVQE

-861 AKFLDNID
+861 AKFLNNID
-869 DGNETFKQYLKSLNG
+869 DGNETFKAYLKNLNG
-884 ASASA
+884 APATA
-889 EGYTAYLKQMN
+889 EDYAAALKQM
-900 VTQLKVR
+900 TSAQIKAR
-907 LSAIAL
+907 LTSIAL
-913 NFAISAGIGLLVTGA
+913 NIAISAGIGLLVTGG
-928 VKLGQYIASVIPTYE
+928 VKLVQYIASVIPTYE

-961 EVNSIAQQIETN
+961 EVNSITQQIEAN

-1011 ETQRELLAEKKAN
+1011 ETQRDLLAEKKAN

-1035 YNSKYRTDYSSAL
+1035 YSFNNRFDYSQGYANSEDRLSGQYQYDLSQNRLEEATLPGITKSASEAVQNMIASYKDML
-1048 KPSEV
+1048 KLRSE
-1053 QKGSQYSTTTRSVD
+1053 
-1067 AQKEALE
+1067 
-1074 GNPWYINAE
+1074 
-1083 DATQAIQNTIKL
+1083 
-1095 YQELIQVR
+1095 
-1103 SKLLQKDNLSE
+1103 LLQKDNRTE
-1114 DETKQVETLGK
+1114 YENHQIQILGE
-1125 NIDFLRQKLQDY
+1125 NIDFLRKKLQNL
-1137 QNDFTNGEFTDST
+1137 QGDFTGGEFTDST

-1160 VTLIQDGLH
+1160 VALIQDGLH
-1169 PEEVQEQIKN
+1169 PEEIQDQLKN
-1179 LLGTDGLN
+1179 MLGTDGLS
-1187 QINEELQKLATN
+1187 QVNEELQKLATN

-1212 ASFINKCKDLGIIT
+1212 ESFVNQCKELGIIT

-1236 ANTLLRLYDVTESAV
+1236 ANTLLRLYDVTESAA
-1251 QPMVALNDSLTDINN
+1251 QPMVALNDSLTSIND
-1266 QIDSLQG
+1266 QIDGLQS
-1273 AFSTLSNA
+1273 AFSTLSGA

-1323 YAALMNAKLDN
+1323 YAALMNAKLDD

-1344 SQMQKVSNEA
+1344 SQMQKVANDA

-1361 KAAAMAT
+1361 KAAAMST
-1368 TSEQARILLE
+1368 TAEQAGILLTQ
-1378 DMAALYQA
+1378 MATLYQVTA
-1386 ASAMGGVQLEAI
+1386 AMGGVQLEAM

-1419 GKQSVTKSTSGLES
+1419 GKQSVTKTTSGLEA

-1488 ETAYKKEQENIKQQ
+1488 ESAYKKEQENIKQQ

-1540 EDDYNKSLTEKQ
+1540 EDEYNKSLTEKQ

-1642 LEQEYEAKKE
+1642 LEQEYEAKKA
-1652 SLDKQISDI
+1652 SLDQQISDI

-1740 LQDKIDAID
+1740 LQDKIDSID
-1749 AKLVP
+1749 AKLAP
-1754 LNEQLSS
+1754 LNEHLSS
-1761 AKTHASNMAFSFSSG
+1761 AKNSASGMAYSFSSG
-1776 VSSMSK
+1776 ASSLSK
-1782 MLTDAKDLKNTLS
+1782 MLTDAKDLKTVLS
-1795 SMSNLSTIKMLEAF
+1795 NIPVIDIVP
-1809 SKFPSEYGKEFAASI
+1809 SKDLIEKLNAAVSKLGLTTSS
-1824 AKSLSYAAAQQEK
+1824 ARQEK
-1837 FSANK
+1837 FLTNK
-1842 YKRGYASGTRFVPR
+1842 YKRGYASGTRFVPT
-1856 TGYHFTQENGEE
+1856 TGYHLTQEDGEE

-1936 GDIIIQGSA
+1936 GDIIIRGSA

>member
-1 MKILPCW
+1 M
-8 VANFKGGDSLPFFLD
+8 
-23 FREGCGLAK
+23 AK

-55 LKADVT
+55 LKADVA
-61 TIQGYLDADK
+61 TIQGYLDTDK

-92 NEQLSTLKNLPTIK
+92 NDQLSTLKNLPTIK

-115 LTSQVRKALEAVGVQ
+115 LTSQVRKALEAVGIQ

-167 KGVVDTNFASK
+167 KGVVDANFASK
-178 LQVIQAQI
+178 LQVIQTQI

-196 KVADEDYGVQ
+196 KVANDDYGVQ

-214 LTNAQKID
+214 LANAQKID

-259 FGQLQKQNIFAD
+259 FGNLQKQNVFAG
-271 SDKDQKAYGIRVEE
+271 SDKDQDAYGRRVEE
-285 YQKKITKL
+285 YRKKITEL
-293 REEIKNLQVAGVDYS
+293 RQEIKNLQVAGVDYS
-308 TQEHQVAE
+308 TQEHQVTE

-335 RKRKTTQLKLLKAAI
+335 RKRKITQLKLLKAAI
-350 DALLQSQHKLARS
+350 DALLQSQYKLAHS
-363 EQGYEMSGLSS
+363 VQGQEMSGLSG
-374 GIASTI
+374 GITSTL

-402 TLQAEARNAG
+402 TLQTEARNAG
-412 VVSQSAFQKIGAA
+412 VLAQSAFQKIDAA

-474 QEFTQ
+474 QEFAQ

-491 VTELINS
+491 VTELIDS
-498 AVTFARLGYGTSDSG
+498 AVTFARLGNNTKDSG

-518 TTMFSKAGAID
+518 TAMFSKAGAID
-529 VSDATSAITAI
+529 VSEATSAITAI

-758 SDLIKGTIDIGSG
+758 SDLIKGTIDTGSG
-771 LLGFL
+771 LLGIL
-776 TKANDLVG
+776 TKANNLLG

-789 AGALGA
+789 AGTLGA
-795 ALSAF
+795 ALSVF
-800 KDIGFVKGNSDD
+800 KNIGFVKGDSDGG
-812 KLDFFGQWTF
+812 LDFFGQWNLK
-822 EDGKFSAI
+822 DGKFAAI
-830 DKAGAYTDLIN
+830 DKVGAYTDLI
-841 DYNKAVQE
+841 DEYNKVVQE

-861 AKFLDNID
+861 AKFLNNID
-869 DGNETFKQYLKSLNG
+869 DGNETFKAYLKNLNG
-884 ASASA
+884 APATA
-889 EGYTAYLKQMN
+889 EDYAAALKQM
-900 VTQLKVR
+900 TAAQIKAR
-907 LSAIAL
+907 LTSIAL
-913 NFAISAGIGLLVTGA
+913 NAAISAGIGLLITGG
-928 VKLGQYIASVIPTYE
+928 VKLVQYIASVIPTYE

-961 EVNSIAQQIETN
+961 EVDGITQQIETN

-1035 YNSKYRTDYSSAL
+1035 YSFNNRFDYSQGYANREDQLSGQYQYDLSQNRLEEATLPGITKSASEAVQNMIASYKDML
-1048 KPSEV
+1048 KLRSE
-1053 QKGSQYSTTTRSVD
+1053 
-1067 AQKEALE
+1067 
-1074 GNPWYINAE
+1074 
-1083 DATQAIQNTIKL
+1083 
-1095 YQELIQVR
+1095 
-1103 SKLLQKDNLSE
+1103 LLQKDNRTE
-1114 DETKQVETLGK
+1114 YENHQIQILGE
-1125 NIDFLRQKLQDY
+1125 NIDFLRKKLQNL
-1137 QNDFTNGEFTDST
+1137 QGDFTGGDFTDST

-1169 PEEVQEQIKN
+1169 PEEVQDQLKN
-1179 LLGTDGLN
+1179 MLGTDGLS
-1187 QINEELQKLATN
+1187 QVNEELQKLATN

-1226 DTDNVSLTLL
+1226 DTDNVSLELL
-1236 ANTLLRLYDVTESAV
+1236 ANTLLRLYDVTEAAV
-1251 QPMVALNDSLTDINN
+1251 QPMVALNSSLTTVND

-1273 AFSTLSNA
+1273 AFSALSNA

-1323 YAALMNAKLDN
+1323 YAALMNAKLDD

-1344 SQMQKVSNEA
+1344 SQMQKVANDA

-1361 KAAAMAT
+1361 KAAAMST
-1368 TSEQARILLE
+1368 TAEQAGILLTQ
-1378 DMAALYQA
+1378 MATLYQVTA
-1386 ASAMGGVQLEAI
+1386 AIGGVQLEAM

-1419 GKQSVTKSTSGLES
+1419 GKQSVTKSTSGLKT

-1540 EDDYNKSLTEKQ
+1540 EDEYNKSLTEKQ

-1557 LEAEQNALAMDT
+1557 LEAEQNALVMDT

-1642 LEQEYEAKKE
+1642 LEQEYEAKKA
-1652 SLDKQISDI
+1652 SLDQQISDI

-1749 AKLVP
+1749 AKLAP
-1754 LNEQLSS
+1754 LNEQLSA
-1761 AKTHASNMAFSFSSG
+1761 AKTHASSMAFSFSSG
-1776 VSSMSK
+1776 ASSLST
-1782 MLTDAKDLKNTLS
+1782 MLRDAKDLKTLLS
-1795 SMSNLSTIKMLEAF
+1795 SINPPFLEYLEKLKNLPSDYGRAVSN
-1809 SKFPSEYGKEFAASI
+1809 
-1824 AKSLSYAAAQQEK
+1824 SLSSAAAQQEK
-1837 FSANK
+1837 LLQQK
-1842 YKRGYASGTRFVPR
+1842 YKRPKAYASGTRFVPT
-1856 TGYHFTQENGEE
+1856 TGYHLTQEDGEE